1 MMNCPICTS
10 PHGRVI
16 DSRNASYGIRR
27 RRVCDACGNRWTTQ
41 EAVAMGE
48 LEAIELLRALKEDL
62 SNALLRAKQAIEAIE
77 LRRAR

>member
-1 MMNCPICTS
+1 MMNCPTCTS
-10 PHGRVI
+10 PNGHVV
-16 DSRNASYGIRR
+16 DSRPVSYGVRR

-41 EAVAMGE
+41 ETIAMGE

-62 SNALLRAKQAIEAIE
+62 TNALLRAKQAIEAIE